1 LVFNHFDADL
11 HSCPVALCGTARSLY
26 IIFPGQAQR
35 EISPGAENQL
45 FLDEAIS
52 VVETLKA
59 MAVEPQMQRRWKEQL
74 TGYVTASFRVQNL
87 GNYASQMIQFVRKLV
102 TALVLFFGAKAVMD
116 GAMTIGELVA
126 FNMFAQRV
134 SQPVLRLAQI
144 WQDFH

>member
-1 LVFNHFDADL
+1 
-11 HSCPVALCGTARSLY
+11 
-26 IIFPGQAQR
+26 
-35 EISPGAENQL
+35 
-45 FLDEAIS
+45 
-52 VVETLKA
+52 
-59 MAVEPQMQRRWKEQL
+59 
-74 TGYVTASFRVQNL
+74 
-87 GNYASQMIQFVRKLV
+87 MIQFVSKLM

>member
-1 LVFNHFDADL
+1 M
-11 HSCPVALCGTARSLY
+11 
-26 IIFPGQAQR
+26 
-35 EISPGAENQL
+35 